1 MDGKMKGMIMAGMM
15 ALSLVLGI
23 LGVLGNAW
31 LDADPDAEDDME
43 GFSMSSGLNNVVITY
58 DLTKFM
64 AGNAKGECDA
74 MLEMQDDDD
83 GMEAECE
90 DDNTF
95 VGTMSLSEMCDEA
108 ESDLA
113 DAKDAG
119 IEGDDL
125 DDAQESVDDICAT
138 ASAGTMGTIGMW
150 AGIVCALVAT
160 LMLVL
165 PMAGVDAMDAIPD
178 MGKMIVTWGAGG
190 LMLLGM
196 LLWYLM
202 LPDGDSSIGLHLW
215 LAGAAMAI
223 GLGAAATGQF
233 IPADE

>member
-1 MDGKMKGMIMAGMM
+1 MKGMIMAGMM
-15 ALSLVLGI
+15 AVSLILGI
-23 LGVLGNAW
+23 IGVLGNAW
-31 LDADPDAEDDME
+31 LDADSDAEDDME

-64 AGNAKGECDA
+64 GGAAEGECDA
-74 MLEMQDDDD
+74 MVEDMQDSDDD
-83 GMEAECE
+83 GMESECE
-90 DDNTF
+90 DDNTL
-95 VGTMSLSEMCDEA
+95 VGTMSISEMCDEA

-119 IEGDDL
+119 LEGDDL

-178 MGKMIVTWGAGG
+178 MGKMIITWGTGG

-196 LLWYLM
+196 LLWYFM
-202 LPDGDSSIGLHLW
+202 LPDGDSSMGLHLW
-215 LAGAAMAI
+215 LAGAAMTI

>member
-1 MDGKMKGMIMAGMM
+1 M
-15 ALSLVLGI
+15 AL
-23 LGVLGNAW
+23 
-31 LDADPDAEDDME
+31 
-43 GFSMSSGLNNVVITY
+43 TY
-58 DLTKFM
+58 DLTELVDGM
-64 AGNAKGECDA
+64 MEGECDD
-74 MLEMQDDDD
+74 MLE
-83 GMEAECE
+83 GMEEDQKDMEGECE
-90 DDNTF
+90 DDDTLYA
-95 VGTMSLSEMCDEA
+95 TMSLSDMCDEA

-119 IEGDDL
+119 LEGDDL
-125 DDAQESVDDICAT
+125 DDAQKDTDDMCAA

-150 AGIVCALVAT
+150 AGVVCALVAT

-196 LLWYLM
+196 LLWM
-202 LPDGDSSIGLHLW
+202 IMMPEGESSMGLHLW
-215 LAGAAMAI
+215 LAGAAMTI